1 MLYIT
6 RKIGEA
12 IIINNEIEIKIIE
25 IKGKTIKLGCSFP
38 SETAI
43 LRKEIY
49 DKIMQEN
56 ISASCTILDEDI
68 EQ

>member
-6 RKIGEA
+6 RKIDEA

-25 IKGKTIKLGCSFP
+25 VKGKTVKLGCSFP
-38 SETAI
+38 SETAV

-49 DKIMQEN
+49 DKIMQAN
-56 ISASCTILDEDI
+56 IEASCAILDKDI
-68 EQ
+68 E